1 MRDEPQGAMRM
12 KNNSTGIDRTQHA
25 PSMRLESVYRAH
37 AAATQAAASEAVA
50 AGDGVLVEVPHEQ
63 YAECVQL
70 LQSQSASSD
79 VPEQSAPDDVER
91 LIHQGSVEFLQAR
104 RLAEAGRVESLTWDP
119 AAEAVRCSSP
129 FGLSFVVAY
138 ARARWNGREPRRATQ
153 EAVGSGVAAGAA
165 AVFLTGATRE
175 QLRVKMG
182 TLKEFATRFTLKRA
196 TSQVWQHETHQLAAG
211 AMRHSAHGLAAA
223 NQLPKLLRGNVLT
236 GTVVAVAASAPDV
249 YRAALERSISWRQLT
264 KNVSVNAAGVATGG
278 AGWLGGA
285 AMGAALGSV
294 VPVLGTAA
302 GGLVGGILG
311 AVGGGMGG
319 SMAAKKVADR
329 LVPDDC
335 VVVLEQLRDA
345 FQEHARQQM
354 LTETETEQLASE
366 LRTSLGVGWFRMVI
380 KNTSRGADATQMRS
394 LIDAELAPRFTAL
407 ADARERITLPT
418 VEHVAL
424 EIQRLVEDAE
434 AKSKDLQATDVT

>member
-1 MRDEPQGAMRM
+1 
-12 KNNSTGIDRTQHA
+12 
-25 PSMRLESVYRAH
+25 
-37 AAATQAAASEAVA
+37 
-50 AGDGVLVEVPHEQ
+50 
-63 YAECVQL
+63 
-70 LQSQSASSD
+70 
-79 VPEQSAPDDVER
+79 
-91 LIHQGSVEFLQAR
+91 
-104 RLAEAGRVESLTWDP
+104 
-119 AAEAVRCSSP
+119 
-129 FGLSFVVAY
+129 
-138 ARARWNGREPRRATQ
+138 
-153 EAVGSGVAAGAA
+153 
-165 AVFLTGATRE
+165 
-175 QLRVKMG
+175 
-182 TLKEFATRFTLKRA
+182 
-196 TSQVWQHETHQLAAG
+196 
-211 AMRHSAHGLAAA
+211 
-223 NQLPKLLRGNVLT
+223 
-236 GTVVAVAASAPDV
+236 
-249 YRAALERSISWRQLT
+249 
-264 KNVSVNAAGVATGG
+264 
-278 AGWLGGA
+278 
-285 AMGAALGSV
+285 MGAALGSV

-434 AKSKDLQATDVT
+434 AKSKDSQVTEVT